1 MSMDTVLVVNAGSS
15 SVKFQVFAIDGN
27 ALRRLFRGQV
37 EGIRT
42 RPKLRADDADGKPLI
57 ERAYAPEQV
66 PDIAAALRAAGAWL
80 RDAHSLEPVAV
91 GHRVVHGGPEYHQPV
106 LIDAQVLDRLE
117 SYVPL
122 APLHQPNNL
131 APIRALLSQYPG
143 LPQIACFDT
152 AFHREHEAVVD
163 HYAIP
168 EYLYRDGV
176 RRYGFHGLSYEYVA
190 SRLRSVAPSIAAG
203 RVIVAHLGSGAS
215 MCALANGRS
224 VESTMGFT
232 ALDGLPM
239 GTRSGQIDPGVV
251 LYLIE
256 QAKMSSDEV
265 RSLLYGSCGLIGLS
279 GLSSDVRELDKSSDP
294 RARFAL
300 DYFTYRV
307 GLYAG
312 QLAAALGGL
321 DGFVFTAGIGEN
333 SASMRS
339 RIVQRLGWL
348 GAILDPQ
355 ANDAGHLAIAKPTS
369 QIALFVIP
377 TDEELMIARHTL
389 ALLGEPKVGT
399 DRRATLD
406 YQPADTGLRRRSS
419 R

>member
-15 SVKFQVFAIDGN
+15 SVKFQVFAIDGGT
-27 ALRRLFRGQV
+27 LRRLIKGQV

-42 RPKLRADDADGKPLI
+42 RPKLRADDADGRPLI
-57 ERAYAPEQV
+57 EQAFTPEQV
-66 PDIAAALRAAGAWL
+66 PDVAAALRAAGAWL

-106 LIDAQVLDRLE
+106 LIDAEVLDRLE

-131 APIRALLSQYPG
+131 APIRALLSQYPD

-152 AFHREHEAVVD
+152 AFHRGHDPVVD

-168 EYLYRDGV
+168 EYLYRNGV

-190 SRLRSVAPSIAAG
+190 SRLRSVAPGVAAG

-224 VESTMGFT
+224 IESTMGFT

-256 QAKMSSDEV
+256 QAKMSCDEV
-265 RSLLYGSCGLIGLS
+265 RSLLYGACGLIGLS

-300 DYFTYRV
+300 DYFAYRV
-307 GLYAG
+307 GLCAG

-321 DGFVFTAGIGEN
+321 DALVFTAGIGEN

-339 RIVQRLGWL
+339 RIVERLGWL

-355 ANDAGHLAIAKPTS
+355 ANDAGQFAIAKPTS
-369 QIALFVIP
+369 QIGLFVIP

-389 ALLGEPKVGT
+389 ALLGERTVGADRSET
-399 DRRATLD
+399 MDRR
-406 YQPADTGLRRRSS
+406 PAPAELRRRSS
-419 R
+419 P